1 MATQG
6 CPCGFLGHPR
16 KPCKCT
22 PRQVQL
28 YCARLSGPLLDRID
42 MHVEVPAVT
51 ARELTRGV
59 RRRRVIVDGSMARSP
74 ECGSFAGEGEPESS
88 ASVRTRVM
96 AARHVQERRFS
107 SRERTAGPSDAPR
120 ADGQDGLASIHCNAQ
135 MGIREIEALCRID
148 DATGALLHKAMETR
162 SMSARAV
169 HRVLRVA
176 RTIADLAGVDALG
189 LEHVAEAVQY
199 QSLPDRSGS

>member
-28 YCARLSGPLLDRID
+28 YRARLSGPLLDRID
-42 MHVEVPAVT
+42 MHVEVPAVA

-59 RRRRVIVDGSMARSP
+59 RRRRGIAEDSRSRSP
-74 ECGSFAGEGEPESS
+74 ESGSLAGELEPESS
-88 ASVRTRVM
+88 AAVRARVI
-96 AARHVQERRFS
+96 AARRVQEQRF
-107 SRERTAGPSDAPR
+107 AGEP
-120 ADGQDGLASIHCNAQ
+120 IHCNAQ
-135 MGIREIEALCRID
+135 MGIREIEQYCRVD
-148 DATGALLHKAMETR
+148 DATRALLHKAMETR

-169 HRVLRVA
+169 LRVLRVA
-176 RTIADLAGVDALG
+176 RTIADLVGVDAVA
-189 LEHVAEAVQY
+189 LEQVAEAVQY
-199 QSLPDRSGS
+199 QAVQQREGV

>member
-22 PRQVQL
+22 PHQVQL
-28 YCARLSGPLLDRID
+28 YRARLSGPLLDRID

-51 ARELTRGV
+51 ARDLTRGV
-59 RRRRVIVDGSMARSP
+59 RRRRCTAEDPAVDSIVGSSVQSMATRKI
-74 ECGSFAGEGEPESS
+74 AADAEPESS
-88 ASVRTRVM
+88 ASVRARVI
-96 AARHVQERRFS
+96 AARRVQERRF
-107 SRERTAGPSDAPR
+107 AGEP
-120 ADGQDGLASIHCNAQ
+120 IHCNAQ
-135 MGIREIEALCRID
+135 MGIREIERHCRVD
-148 DATGALLHKAMETR
+148 DATRALLHKAMETR

-176 RTIADLAGVDALG
+176 RTIADLAGAEEIMM
-189 LEHVAEAVQY
+189 EHAAEAVQY
-199 QSLPDRSGS
+199 QSVGTGSDP